1 MPKRAVRKIRS
12 VIIATFSAV
21 TALLGAVTS
30 ALAGSGG
37 GPFP

>member
-12 VIIATFSAV
+12 VVFATFSAV

-30 ALAGSGG
+30 ALASSGG
-37 GPFP
+37 GSFP